1 MTGEMHM
8 HPRHILAGSAN
19 HRGHPA
25 AGPTVIGRRR
35 ASSRQDAFT
44 LIEIMAVVL
53 IMGFLAGIVGVAVV
67 AQIDKARVTTTR
79 TQIKQLE
86 AALTF
91 FQMENGFFPSTDQ
104 GLEAL
109 VEKPT
114 AGREV
119 RSYRE
124 GGYLQGGVV
133 PLDAWQS
140 PFLYESP
147 GQVNRDYDIWS
158 LGADAVAGGTGVD
171 ADIGNWAEEIG
182 AG

>member
-1 MTGEMHM
+1 MHF
-8 HPRHILAGSAN
+8 PQIALGGVRLRS
-19 HRGHPA
+19 RTA
-25 AGPTVIGRRR
+25 ADRTLGRSRR
-35 ASSRQDAFT
+35 APRRENGFT

-67 AQIDKARVTTTR
+67 AQIDKARVTTTK

-91 FQMENGFFPSTDQ
+91 FQMENGFFPGTDQ

-109 VEKPT
+109 VQEPT
-114 AGREV
+114 GGREV
-119 RSYRE
+119 RNYRE

-140 PFLYESP
+140 PYQYESP
-147 GQVNRDYDIWS
+147 GQINRDYDIWS
-158 LGADAVAGGTGVD
+158 LGADGLPGGTGVD
-171 ADIGNWAEEIG
+171 ADIGNWPEGDGEA
-182 AG
+182 

>member
-1 MTGEMHM
+1 M
-8 HPRHILAGSAN
+8 HPPRIEIGSL
-19 HRGHPA
+19 RRRSQTA
-25 AGPTVIGRRR
+25 AGRTLRSFRR
-35 ASSRQDAFT
+35 APRRQDAFT

-67 AQIDKARVTTTR
+67 AQIDKARVTTTK

-86 AALTF
+86 AALVF

-109 VEKPT
+109 VEQPT
-114 AGREV
+114 IGREA
-119 RSYRE
+119 RDYRE

-140 PFLYESP
+140 PYQYESP
-147 GQVNRDYDIWS
+147 GQINRDYDIWS
-158 LGADAVAGGTGVD
+158 LGADALPGGTGVD
-171 ADIGNWAEEIG
+171 ADIGNWPEALDEV
-182 AG
+182 

>member
-1 MTGEMHM
+1 M
-8 HPRHILAGSAN
+8 HPPQIEIGSAS
-19 HRGHPA
+19 HRSR
-25 AGPTVIGRRR
+25 TTRRFR
-35 ASSRQDAFT
+35 RPPWRRDGFT

-109 VEKPT
+109 VEQPT
-114 AGREV
+114 TGREP

-140 PFLYESP
+140 PFQYESP
-147 GQVNRDYDIWS
+147 GQINRDYDIWS
-158 LGADAVAGGTGVD
+158 LGADGVAGGTGSD
-171 ADIGNWAEEIG
+171 ADIGNWPED
-182 AG
+182 AGEG